1 MKSEALTSGRAQ
13 HRSAQRQKILH
24 SAREVFFRDGFAQA
38 NLDEVAAH
46 AGVAKGTLY
55 RYFEN
60 KADLYV
66 ALLTE
71 NGRGFESRMR
81 EAAARGGTASDRIRA
96 LGRFYYEHWRRHWE
110 YFPIFWAMDNQHL
123 IGHLPEDMVQQV
135 KALWRDCLHILADVV
150 RGGVRRGELIPC
162 DPWEVANILWT
173 VANSALQTELNELGR
188 DIRGR
193 PLQSFFEDA
202 VECVV
207 RGLEVP
213 DLPTTVS
220 AAQSAISSP
229 ASHTPVAG

>member
-1 MKSEALTSGRAQ
+1 MKSEALVEERAQ
-13 HRSAQRQKILH
+13 HRSGRRQKILH
-24 SAREVFFRDGFAQA
+24 SARVVFFRDGFAQA

-81 EAAARGGTASDRIRA
+81 EAAAASGSASDRIRA
-96 LGRFYYEHWRRHWE
+96 LGRFYYEHWRGHWE
-110 YFPIFWAMDNQHL
+110 YFPIFWAMENQHL
-123 IGHLPEDMVQQV
+123 IGHLPEDMVREV
-135 KALWRDCLHILADVV
+135 KDLWRDCLKILADVV
-150 RGGVRRGELIPC
+150 RAGTRSGELIPC

-173 VANSALQTELNELGR
+173 VANGALQTELNELGR
-188 DIRGR
+188 EIRGR
-193 PLQSFFEDA
+193 PLQNFFEDA

-207 RGLEVP
+207 RGLEAP
-213 DLPTTVS
+213 G
-220 AAQSAISSP
+220 AAVNTAP
-229 ASHTPVAG
+229 AVKAGGA